1 MVSEPGSPERLLGFC
16 LRDDAIVLVLV
27 PVLVHDFMAVNIQ
40 LLPIKFHFNARVRET
55 CTAPL

>member
-16 LRDDAIVLVLV
+16 LRDGIIVLVHV
-27 PVLVHDFMAVNIQ
+27 HVLVHDFTEGNIRF
-40 LLPIKFHFNARVRET
+40 LMVEFYFNARVRET